1 MACCYTLK
9 NEDQFCL
16 SNSLEHYFKL
26 GNSNIK
32 NWQIF
37 LAMNVPGFHYNTLQ
51 NPDVEI
57 LNGISDTSDKLLDNF
72 TALFKVKLVEYSKNK
87 VFNKKAV
94 LAFVDDYCLPY
105 SNAFKKYH
113 NIRFICLEIKEN
125 NNGCL
130 IFDNGY
136 KDLNV
141 NIESN
146 LLLSFYEIENKFD
159 SHAYPHCNDIITDAV
174 QKGYLMPN
182 NTLADE
188 ISSFI
193 NELKQQRKTL
203 DSEIL
208 YNLFFFI
215 NRPSGPAATRLQMA
229 ESLNFLSTENNTDIF
244 NNMKTR
250 YMNLSEQ
257 WRTIGNL
264 FFRISKSW
272 SQKHFDRIIENLE
285 KVFLIEQETAC
296 RERI

>member
-1 MACCYTLK
+1 MTCSYTLK

-37 LAMNVPGFHYNTLQ
+37 LAMNVPGFHYNSLQ

-57 LNGISDTSDKLLDNF
+57 LNGISDTSEKLLDNF
-72 TALFKVKLVEYSKNK
+72 TALFKVRLIECSKDK

-94 LAFVDDYCLPY
+94 LAFVDDHYLPY
-105 SNAFKKYH
+105 SNAFEKYH

-125 NNGCL
+125 NRCL

-136 KDLNV
+136 RDLDLN
-141 NIESN
+141 IDSN
-146 LLLSFYEIENKFD
+146 LLLSFYEIEDKFY
-159 SHAYPHCNDIITDAV
+159 SYTYSQCNDIITDAV
-174 QKGYLMPN
+174 QKGHLMPN
-182 NTLADE
+182 ATLADE
-188 ISSFI
+188 ISTFI
-193 NELKQQRKTL
+193 NELRQQSESL

-215 NRPSGPAATRLQMA
+215 NRPSGPAATRLQVA
-229 ESLNFLSTENNTDIF
+229 ESLNFLSAENYSDMF
-244 NNMKTR
+244 NDMKTR

-264 FFRISKSW
+264 FFRISKSR
-272 SQKHFDRIIENLE
+272 SQKHFDRIIEKLE
-285 KVFLIEQETAC
+285 NVFSDEQETVC
-296 RERI
+296 RKRI